1 MSRFFVADPLTP
13 VIEGEEYKHLASV
26 LRLQKGDTVTLCD
39 GNGREC
45 EARITALTG
54 RQALLAPEAWEPC
67 RSEPAHQVTLFQC
80 LPKTGKMELILQK
93 CTELGL
99 YALVPVVS
107 RRCVALPGKDF
118 EKKRQRYEKVA
129 EAAAKQSGRGIL
141 PRVESPVEL
150 ETLDFSDFDLV
161 LLAYEGEHIRTL
173 KQALTPAPG
182 PRIDTYTADDNGGIC
197 RREIGP
203 EDTID
208 GIKAKDWAA
217 YVGRSP
223 MYYLMQF
230 FRMSITKQKV
240 TVCLSAFLFGPA
252 YLLYRKMWKEGLLT
266 ALLSIALSVPSLI
279 AIVATFNPSLF
290 GSMPLH
296 WVPVAADVC
305 AIADWIVRILLGL
318 FSVWLYRNTSKK
330 NIDKIYSEYPEGDA
344 RTDAL
349 LQKGGT
355 SIWAALL
362 YFGIVLLLSSLVIN
376 LAGPGFVQYA
386 MAMAGY

>member
-1 MSRFFVADPLTP
+1 
-13 VIEGEEYKHLASV
+13 
-26 LRLQKGDTVTLCD
+26 
-39 GNGREC
+39 
-45 EARITALTG
+45 
-54 RQALLAPEAWEPC
+54 
-67 RSEPAHQVTLFQC
+67 
-80 LPKTGKMELILQK
+80 
-93 CTELGL
+93 
-99 YALVPVVS
+99 
-107 RRCVALPGKDF
+107 
-118 EKKRQRYEKVA
+118 
-129 EAAAKQSGRGIL
+129 
-141 PRVESPVEL
+141 
-150 ETLDFSDFDLV
+150 
-161 LLAYEGEHIRTL
+161 
-173 KQALTPAPG
+173 
-182 PRIDTYTADDNGGIC
+182 
-197 RREIGP
+197 
-203 EDTID
+203 
-208 GIKAKDWAA
+208 
-217 YVGRSP
+217 

-230 FRMSITKQKV
+230 FRMSMTKQKV
-240 TVCLSAFLFGPA
+240 AVCLSAFLFGPA

-266 ALLSIALSVPSLI
+266 ALLSLVLSVPSLI

-318 FSVWLYRNTSKK
+318 FSVWLYRNASKK

>member
-1 MSRFFVADPLTP
+1 MHKSEHAAGFEWQPEF
-13 VIEGEEYKHLASV
+13 G
-26 LRLQKGDTVTLCD
+26 
-39 GNGREC
+39 
-45 EARITALTG
+45 
-54 RQALLAPEAWEPC
+54 PEAEKPRMRPPARTAAPTTSRARRSAATAAVPC
-67 RSEPAHQVTLFQC
+67 RRTTAPDPTRRART
-80 LPKTGKMELILQK
+80 
-93 CTELGL
+93 
-99 YALVPVVS
+99 
-107 RRCVALPGKDF
+107 RRC
-118 EKKRQRYEKVA
+118 R
-129 EAAAKQSGRGIL
+129 S
-141 PRVESPVEL
+141 
-150 ETLDFSDFDLV
+150 
-161 LLAYEGEHIRTL
+161 
-173 KQALTPAPG
+173 TPATRPPCISPTTAARPR
-182 PRIDTYTADDNGGIC
+182 PRIDTFTADDNGGIC

-230 FRMSITKQKV
+230 FRMSMTKQKV
-240 TVCLSAFLFGPA
+240 AVCLSAFLFGPA

-266 ALLSIALSVPSLI
+266 ALLSIVLSVPSLI

-290 GSMPLH
+290 GGMPLH

-330 NIDKIYSEYPEGDA
+330 NIDKIYSEYPEGRRPHRCPA
-344 RTDAL
+344 A
-349 LQKGGT
+349 KGGT

>member
-1 MSRFFVADPLTP
+1 MLFRSPRPYPKGEDAQAPIYARDPSTVHKPDNSRT
-13 VIEGEEYKHLASV
+13 
-26 LRLQKGDTVTLCD
+26 T
-39 GNGREC
+39 
-45 EARITALTG
+45 
-54 RQALLAPEAWEPC
+54 
-67 RSEPAHQVTLFQC
+67 
-80 LPKTGKMELILQK
+80 
-93 CTELGL
+93 
-99 YALVPVVS
+99 
-107 RRCVALPGKDF
+107 
-118 EKKRQRYEKVA
+118 
-129 EAAAKQSGRGIL
+129 
-141 PRVESPVEL
+141 
-150 ETLDFSDFDLV
+150 
-161 LLAYEGEHIRTL
+161 
-173 KQALTPAPG
+173 PG
-182 PRIDTYTADDNGGIC
+182 PRIDTYTDDDNGGIC

-266 ALLSIALSVPSLI
+266 ALLSIVLSVPSLI

-290 GSMPLH
+290 GSMPLS